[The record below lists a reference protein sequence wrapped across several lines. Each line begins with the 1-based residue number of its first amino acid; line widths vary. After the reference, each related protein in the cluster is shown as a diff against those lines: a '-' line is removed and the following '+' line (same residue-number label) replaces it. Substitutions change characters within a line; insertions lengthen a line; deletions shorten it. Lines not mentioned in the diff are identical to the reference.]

1 MTTTASFTMI
11 FNKLEKN
18 LKKLKPWAERAKT
31 QAFRLYDKDIPEFPF
46 LVDIYADFI
55 VIFDKTEDIDI
66 GKNKDAEVVAAVRK
80 LFNLS
85 DEVSLKK
92 IILKKRERQKGLN
105 QYQKIEHKNEKIEV
119 LENGI
124 PVLVNLWDY
133 LDTGLF
139 IDHRPLR
146 YFFLKN
152 SKQKKFL
159 NLFCYTG
166 VVSLMAAIGG
176 AETVSVDLSDKYLDW
191 AQENFKLNALDTLK
205 HRFIEQDVLQ
215 FIEHASNWPDYKHSF
230 DIIFLDPP
238 TFSNSK
244 SMNESFEIE
253 RDQLKLILNT
263 LKFLK
268 PDGILYFSTNKRKFK
283 LDSSLEAEYFIKN
296 TSEKTIPPDCHDQK
310 IHQTYEIRFR
320 QKNT

>member
-1 MTTTASFTMI
+1 MI
-11 FNKLEKN
+11 LNKLEKN
-18 LKKLKPWAERAKT
+18 LKKLKPWADRAKIE
-31 QAFRLYDKDIPEFPF
+31 AFRLYDKDIPEFPF
-46 LVDIYADFI
+46 LVDVYKDYI
-55 VIFDKTEDIDI
+55 VVFDKTEDIDH
-66 GKNKDAEVVAAVRK
+66 GKNKDVEVIAAVKK
-80 LFNLS
+80 LFQLD
-85 DEVSLKK
+85 DESAVKK

-105 QYQKIEHKNEKIEV
+105 QYQKLEHKNEKIIV
-119 LENGI
+119 QENGI
-124 PVLVNLWDY
+124 SVLVNLWDY

-191 AQENFKLNALDTLK
+191 AQENFKLNKLDTSK
-205 HRFIEQDVLQ
+205 HRFVEQDVLQ
-215 FIEHASNWPDYKHSF
+215 FIEHASSWPDYKQSF
-230 DIIFLDPP
+230 DMIFLDPP

-244 SMNESFEIE
+244 SMIDSFEVE
-253 RDQLKLILNT
+253 RDQLKLILNV

-268 PDGILYFSTNKRKFK
+268 SDGTLYFSTNKRKFK
-283 LDSSLEAEYFIKN
+283 LDPSIEAEFSVKN
-296 TSEKTIPPDCHDQK
+296 TTEKTIPQDCHDQK
-310 IHQTYEIRFR
+310 IHQSYEIRFKT
-320 QKNT
+320 KNT

>member
-1 MTTTASFTMI
+1 MI
-11 FNKLEKN
+11 LNKLEKN
-18 LKKLKPWAERAKT
+18 LKKLKPWADRSKI

-46 LVDIYADFI
+46 LVDIYKDYV
-55 VIFDKTEDIDI
+55 VIFDKTEDIDQ
-66 GKNKDAEVVAAVRK
+66 GKNKDLEVVSAVKK
-80 LFNLS
+80 LFQWT
-85 DEVSLKK
+85 DEAAEKK

-105 QYQKIEHKNEKIEV
+105 QYQKIESKNEKIIV

-124 PVLVNLWDY
+124 SVLVNLWDY

-152 SKQKKFL
+152 SQQKKFL

-166 VVSLMAAIGG
+166 VVSLMAALGG

-191 AQENFKLNALDTLK
+191 AQENFKLNGLDCVK

-215 FIEHASNWPDYKHSF
+215 FIEHASAWVDYKHSF
-230 DIIFLDPP
+230 DTIFLDPP

-244 SMNESFEIE
+244 SMNESFEVE

-268 PDGILYFSTNKRKFK
+268 PDGTLYFSTNKRKFK
-283 LDSSLEAEYFIKN
+283 IDPAIESEYFVKN
-296 TSEKTIPPDCHDQK
+296 TSEKTIPQDCHDQK
-310 IHQTYEIRFR
+310 IHQSYEIRFR
-320 QKNT
+320 SKKT

>member
-1 MTTTASFTMI
+1 MI

-18 LKKLKPWAERAKT
+18 LKRLKPWADRAKIEVY
-31 QAFRLYDKDIPEFPF
+31 RLYDKDIPEFPF
-46 LVDIYADFI
+46 LVDVYKDY
-55 VIFDKTEDIDI
+55 VVVFDKTEDIDY
-66 GKNKDAEVVAAVRK
+66 GKNKDIEVVAAVKK
-80 LFNLS
+80 LFQLN
-85 DEVSLKK
+85 DESAVQK
-92 IILKKRERQKGLN
+92 IVLKKRERQKGLN
-105 QYQKIEHKNEKIEV
+105 QYQKLEDKNEKIVV

-124 PVLVNLWDY
+124 SVLVNLWDY

-191 AQENFKLNALDTLK
+191 AQENFALNDLDTTK
-205 HRFIEQDVLQ
+205 HRFVEQDVLQ
-215 FIEHASNWPDYKHSF
+215 FIEHASSWADYKQSF
-230 DIIFLDPP
+230 DMIFLDPP

-244 SMNESFEIE
+244 SMIDSFEVE
-253 RDQLKLILNT
+253 RDQKKLILNT

-268 PDGILYFSTNKRKFK
+268 PTGTLYFSTNKRKFK
-283 LDSSLEAEYFIKN
+283 LDPSIEAEFSVKN
-296 TSEKTIPPDCHDQK
+296 TTEKTIPQDCHDQK
-310 IHQTYEIRFR
+310 IHQSYEIKF
-320 QKNT
+320 N

>member
-1 MTTTASFTMI
+1 MI
-11 FNKLEKN
+11 LNKLEKN
-18 LKKLKPWAERAKT
+18 LKKLGPWATRAKIE
-31 QAFRLYDKDIPEFPF
+31 AYRLYDKDIPEFPF
-46 LVDIYADFI
+46 LVDVYKDFV
-55 VIFDKTEDIDI
+55 VIFDKTEEIDQ
-66 GKNKDAEVVAAVRK
+66 GKNKDVEVVAAVKK
-80 LFNLS
+80 LFQFT
-85 DEVSLKK
+85 DEIASTK
-92 IILKKRERQKGLN
+92 IVLKKRERQKGLN
-105 QYQKIEHKNEKIEV
+105 QYQKLEHKNEKITV
-119 LENGI
+119 LENGV

-152 SKQKKFL
+152 AKQKKFL

-166 VVSLMAAIGG
+166 VVSLMAALGG

-191 AQENFKLNALDTLK
+191 AQENFKLNGLDTLK

-230 DIIFLDPP
+230 DMIFLDPP

-244 SMNESFEIE
+244 SMQESFEIE
-253 RDQLKLILNT
+253 RDQTKLILNT

-268 PDGILYFSTNKRKFK
+268 HDGTLYFSKNKRKFK
-283 LDSSLEAEYFIKN
+283 LDPLFETEYFVKN
-296 TSEKTIPPDCHDQK
+296 TSEKTIPQDCHDQK
-310 IHQTYEIRFR
+310 IHQSYEIRFR

>member
-1 MTTTASFTMI
+1 MI
-11 FNKLEKN
+11 LNKLEKN
-18 LKKLKPWAERAKT
+18 LKKLKPWADRAKIE
-31 QAFRLYDKDIPEFPF
+31 AYRLYDKDIPEFPF
-46 LVDIYADFI
+46 LVDIYKDHI
-55 VIFDKTEDIDI
+55 VIFDKTEDIDY
-66 GKNKDAEVVAAVRK
+66 GKNKDVEVISAVQK
-80 LFNLS
+80 LFQFS
-85 DEVSLKK
+85 DAVALTK
-92 IILKKRERQKGLN
+92 IIFKKRERQKGLN
-105 QYQKIEHKNEKIEV
+105 QYQKLEHKNEKMVV

-124 PVLVNLWDY
+124 PVLVNLVDY

-146 YFFLKN
+146 YFFMKN

-191 AQENFKLNALDTLK
+191 AQENFKLNKIDTQK

-230 DIIFLDPP
+230 DMIFLDPP

-263 LKFLK
+263 LKFLN
-268 PDGILYFSTNKRKFK
+268 PNGTLYFSTNKRKFK
-283 LDSSLEAEYFIKN
+283 LDPQIENEYLVKN
-296 TSEKTIPPDCHDQK
+296 TSEKTIPQDCHDQK
-310 IHQTYEIRFR
+310 IHQSYEIRFR

>member
-1 MTTTASFTMI
+1 MI

-18 LKKLKPWAERAKT
+18 LKRLKPWADRAKIEVY
-31 QAFRLYDKDIPEFPF
+31 RLYDKDIPEFPF
-46 LVDIYADFI
+46 LVDVYKDY
-55 VIFDKTEDIDI
+55 VVVFDKTEDIDY
-66 GKNKDAEVVAAVRK
+66 GKNKDIEVVAAVKK
-80 LFNLS
+80 LFQLN
-85 DEVSLKK
+85 DESAVQK
-92 IILKKRERQKGLN
+92 IVLKKRERQKGLN
-105 QYQKIEHKNEKIEV
+105 QYQKLEDKNEKIVV

-124 PVLVNLWDY
+124 SVLVNLWDY

-191 AQENFKLNALDTLK
+191 AQENFALNDLDTTK
-205 HRFIEQDVLQ
+205 HRFVEQDVLQ
-215 FIEHASNWPDYKHSF
+215 FIEHASSWADYKQSF
-230 DIIFLDPP
+230 DMIFLDPP

-244 SMNESFEIE
+244 SMIDSFEVE
-253 RDQLKLILNT
+253 RDQKKLILNT

-268 PDGILYFSTNKRKFK
+268 PTGTLYFSTNKRKFK
-283 LDSSLEAEYFIKN
+283 LDPSIESEFSVKN
-296 TSEKTIPPDCHDQK
+296 TTEKTIPQDCHDQK
-310 IHQTYEIRFR
+310 IHQSYEIKF
-320 QKNT
+320 N

>member
-1 MTTTASFTMI
+1 MI

-18 LKKLKPWAERAKT
+18 LKKLKPWADRAKT
-31 QAFRLYDKDIPEFPF
+31 EVYRLYDKDIPEFPF
-46 LVDIYADFI
+46 LVDVYKDYI
-55 VIFDKTEDIDI
+55 VVFDKTEDIDH
-66 GKNKDAEVVAAVRK
+66 GKHKDTEVVIAIQK
-80 LFNLS
+80 LFKFD
-85 DEVSLKK
+85 DETATKK
-92 IILKKRERQKGLN
+92 IVLKKRERQKGLN
-105 QYQKIEHKNEKIEV
+105 QYQKLEDKNEKIVV

-124 PVLVNLWDY
+124 SVLVNLWDY

-191 AQENFKLNALDTLK
+191 AQENFALNDLDTTK
-205 HRFIEQDVLQ
+205 HRFVEQDVLQ
-215 FIEHASNWPDYKHSF
+215 FIEHASNWPDYKQSF
-230 DIIFLDPP
+230 DMIFLDPP

-244 SMNESFEIE
+244 SMIDSFEVE

-268 PDGILYFSTNKRKFK
+268 ADGTLYFSTNKRKFK
-283 LDSSLEAEYFIKN
+283 LATEIENEFSVKN
-296 TSEKTIPPDCHDQK
+296 TSEKTIPQDCHDQK
-310 IHQTYEIRFR
+310 IHQSYEIRFKT
-320 QKNT
+320 KNT

>member
-1 MTTTASFTMI
+1 MI

-18 LKKLKPWAERAKT
+18 LKKLKPWADRAKIEVY
-31 QAFRLYDKDIPEFPF
+31 RLYDKDIPEFPF
-46 LVDIYADFI
+46 LVDVYKDY
-55 VIFDKTEDIDI
+55 VVVFDKTEDIDH
-66 GKNKDAEVVAAVRK
+66 GKNKDTEVVTAVQK
-80 LFNLS
+80 LFQL
-85 DEVSLKK
+85 DDATAAKK
-92 IILKKRERQKGLN
+92 IVLKKRERQKGLN
-105 QYQKIEHKNEKIEV
+105 QYQKLEDKNEKIVV

-124 PVLVNLWDY
+124 SVLVNLWDY

-166 VVSLMAAIGG
+166 AVSLMAAIGG

-191 AQENFKLNALDTLK
+191 AQENFALNNLDTTK
-205 HRFIEQDVLQ
+205 HRFVEQDVLQ
-215 FIEHASNWPDYKHSF
+215 FIEHASSWADYKQSF
-230 DIIFLDPP
+230 DMIFLDPP

-244 SMNESFEIE
+244 SMIDSFEVE
-253 RDQLKLILNT
+253 RDQKKLILNT

-268 PDGILYFSTNKRKFK
+268 PTGTLYFSTNKRKFK
-283 LDSSLEAEYFIKN
+283 LDPSIEAEFSVKN
-296 TSEKTIPPDCHDQK
+296 TTEKTIPQDCHDQK
-310 IHQTYEIRFR
+310 IHQSYEIKF
-320 QKNT
+320 N

>member
-1 MTTTASFTMI
+1 MI

-18 LKKLKPWAERAKT
+18 LKRLKPWADRAKIEVY
-31 QAFRLYDKDIPEFPF
+31 RLYDKDIPEFPF
-46 LVDIYADFI
+46 LVDVYKDY
-55 VIFDKTEDIDI
+55 VVVFDKTEDIDY
-66 GKNKDAEVVAAVRK
+66 GKNKDIEVVAAVKK
-80 LFNLS
+80 LFQLN
-85 DEVSLKK
+85 DESAVQK
-92 IILKKRERQKGLN
+92 IVLKKRERQKGLN
-105 QYQKIEHKNEKIEV
+105 QYQKLEDKNEKIVV

-124 PVLVNLWDY
+124 SVLVNLWDY

-191 AQENFKLNALDTLK
+191 AQENFALNDLDTTK
-205 HRFIEQDVLQ
+205 HRFVEQDVLQ
-215 FIEHASNWPDYKHSF
+215 FIEHASSWADCKQSF
-230 DIIFLDPP
+230 DMIFLDPP

-244 SMNESFEIE
+244 SMIDSFEVE
-253 RDQLKLILNT
+253 RDQKKLILNT

-268 PDGILYFSTNKRKFK
+268 PTGTLYFSTNKRKFK
-283 LDSSLEAEYFIKN
+283 LDPSIESEFSVKN
-296 TSEKTIPPDCHDQK
+296 TTEKTIPQDCHDQK
-310 IHQTYEIRFR
+310 IHQSYEIKF
-320 QKNT
+320 N

>member
-1 MTTTASFTMI
+1 MI
-11 FNKLEKN
+11 LNKLEKN
-18 LKKLKPWAERAKT
+18 LKKLKPWADRAKIE
-31 QAFRLYDKDIPEFPF
+31 AYRLYDKDIPEFPF
-46 LVDIYADFI
+46 LVDIYKDHV
-55 VIFDKTEDIDI
+55 VIFDKTEDIDF
-66 GKNKDAEVVAAVRK
+66 GKNKDVEVISAVQK
-80 LFNLS
+80 LFQFS
-85 DEVSLKK
+85 DETALTK
-92 IILKKRERQKGLN
+92 IIFKKRERQKGLN
-105 QYQKIEHKNEKIEV
+105 QYQKLEHKNEKMVV

-124 PVLVNLWDY
+124 PVLVNLYDY

-146 YFFLKN
+146 YFFMKN

-166 VVSLMAAIGG
+166 VVSLMAAVGG

-191 AQENFKLNALDTLK
+191 AQENFKLNNIDTLK

-215 FIEHASNWPDYKHSF
+215 FIEHASNWPDYKQSF
-230 DIIFLDPP
+230 DTIFLDPP

-244 SMNESFEIE
+244 SMTESFEIE

-268 PDGILYFSTNKRKFK
+268 PNGILYFSTNKRKFK
-283 LDSSLEAEYFIKN
+283 LDAQIENEYSVKN
-296 TSEKTIPPDCHDQK
+296 TSDKTIPQDCHDQK
-310 IHQTYEIRFR
+310 IHQSYEIRFH
-320 QKNT
+320 QKNA